1 MRNAAAL
8 NTGAASGMRATFAD
22 PARLEPVKWL
32 AVVSMFI
39 DHIGGA
45 FFPEQTWMRDV
56 GRFALPAFLIAFGIG
71 LASSRDPF
79 EAGGRLLLPAFL
91 AQCAWAV
98 LDKPTHVFNVLFLCI
113 VCAWL
118 VDAWRTRS
126 VLLGGLALLYAG
138 AMVGTFGLE
147 SGVGGVLLVLGGYF
161 AARGS
166 PGVLVLAAVT
176 WLVGAASPGFVLG
189 FGFACLFPRLSI
201 EWPRRPG
208 LLSWV
213 YAGHLG
219 VLAFLAVA
227 V

>member
-1 MRNAAAL
+1 MSTLAL
-8 NTGAASGMRATFAD
+8 TPTGRMRAAFAD

-98 LDKPTHVFNVLFLCI
+98 LDKPTHVFNVLFLCV

-118 VDAWRTRS
+118 IDAWQRRDW
-126 VLLGGLALLYAG
+126 VLGVLALLYAG
-138 AMVGTFGLE
+138 AMNATFGLE
-147 SGVGGVLLVLGGYF
+147 SGVGGVLLVLGAYF
-161 AARGS
+161 ASRGW
-166 PGVLVLAAVT
+166 PGVLVVSFLMWLLGAPAA
-176 WLVGAASPGFVLG
+176 GFVLG
-189 FGFACLFPRLSI
+189 FGFACLFPRLSLAL
-201 EWPRRPG
+201 PRVPG
-208 LLSWV
+208 LLAWV
-213 YAGHLG
+213 YAGHLA
-219 VLAFLAVA
+219 VLVWVKVLL
-227 V
+227 